1 MAKNAKQT
9 ENNHCIIDN
18 LQSYKTATL
27 KRMVELATAG
37 FGLVAALAWNEL
49 IRGIVDTYIK
59 PQLGLGSGVISQA
72 IYAVVITALA
82 VFVTIQLSRLAR
94 ESEEQNHKTRK

>member
-1 MAKNAKQT
+1 MANKK
-9 ENNHCIIDN
+9 EPEKERCIIDD
-18 LQSYKTATL
+18 LESYKTATL

-49 IRGIVDTYIK
+49 IKGIIDTYIK

-72 IYAVVITALA
+72 IYAVIITALA
-82 VFVTIQLSRLAR
+82 VFVTIQLSKLAR
-94 ESEEQNHKTRK
+94 ESEEQNHKARR